1 MEALDRYVL
10 SLATCVC
17 WYRTVPQQQ
26 GPDVL
31 SADCPAVYVNFY
43 IT

>member
-17 WYRTVPQQQ
+17 WYRAVQQQ